1 MNAKERSTAFLS
13 GLPTDRFPFHPLVMQ
28 FAALK
33 AGVPY
38 SRCCLEHEQQC
49 RVMLDCADR
58 FGLDYVRAAG
68 FPYCEAGVYGL
79 KVDYRYDALPACTK
93 LLIRDFGAD
102 IGKIRP
108 LDIFIRWA
116 NMQNFTFAAIFPRLS
131 RI

>member
-1 MNAKERSTAFLS
+1 
-13 GLPTDRFPFHPLVMQ
+13 MQ

-93 LLIRDFGAD
+93 LLIRDFGLTSVKSVRWTFSFAGQ
-102 IGKIRP
+102 ICKISHLRRYFRDCP
-108 LDIFIRWA
+108 GSD
-116 NMQNFTFAAIFPRLS
+116 
-131 RI
+131 